1 MAKREYP
8 VATMPADATRV
19 YIKGEKQKAPE
30 RKEER
35 KEVDERWKRIIG
47 SIKPGKEVEI
57 TAVLPMPYPKY
68 GMGGILK
75 GIDYFE
81 RTDRFKGKVVEVG
94 EDYIAIEAP
103 LWGEWRN
110 LWQAKLRITEADAL
124 GLATE
129 INKSL
134 AEFGEGWVSR
144 VEIRDSWKG
153 PLLRYTLLKSDV
165 LHLEELKVDGKNIL
179 EEPKPIKPIEKKP
192 PEKKEG
198 EAEKK
203 EEPKKG
209 EKVVPKKQ
217 PSGPSTVGGRAVS
230 REQIE
235 ELEEK
240 TNEELLNSITLNYPV
255 PGKYKGYSYMGG
267 VNGLQRGV
275 DVAALQILLNR
286 ILGTD
291 LTVNGVYD
299 ERTAAAVKALQN
311 RVGVRQDGL
320 FGIDTKTGL
329 REYLKKKEGETK
341 PVPGEEEKAPKAP
354 GEEVA
359 PPPKKEE
366 VPVDI
371 TVYTPIHVD
380 HNIRMD
386 KMNENEIKEDG
397 EGVKELMQ
405 EKDISKGKKAGRPGV
420 PELYFIHSDIR
431 AEGTKKNPRRFE
443 DIMKNYLFVRTPEGE
458 LLSFD
463 AFQKEYKLGKR
474 TMGVFS
480 WTKTSNEIFRYVA
493 KNRLSIVFKLSEDPN
508 LLPEDLKPYAGGWA
522 EGIVEV
528 ANPES
533 NYLRVKI
540 VRVRKGFEEETREE
554 TSAPIGTISEES
566 AEAPPLGEG
575 MGGEETKAEEGEKV

>member
-1 MAKREYP
+1 M
-8 VATMPADATRV
+8 V
-19 YIKGEKQKAPE
+19 EKQKALEKKPE
-30 RKEER
+30 EIK
-35 KEVDERWKRIIG
+35 KAYKDLKVGDKVTVVSKLPNFPGDKIG
-47 SIKPGKEVEI
+47 SKDVFSGTVVGRDDKIG
-57 TAVLPMPYPKY
+57 AVY
-68 GMGGILK
+68 
-75 GIDYFE
+75 
-81 RTDRFKGKVVEVG
+81 
-94 EDYIAIEAP
+94 IEAP
-103 LWGEWRN
+103 LTDEWRN
-110 LWQAKLRITEADAL
+110 LWKARLHKWAPFLPPTLLNVAMVQLNELDPIGWDDWANKNMAKYL
-124 GLATE
+124 G
-129 INKSL
+129 
-134 AEFGEGWVSR
+134 GWFSR
-144 VEIRDSWKG
+144 VELRETKKG
-153 PLLRYTLLKSDV
+153 PVLRYILYEDDV
-165 LHLEELKVDGKNIL
+165 NKGYVKELNVGKKLTREEMMAALGGEMKPSPYG
-179 EEPKPIKPIEKKP
+179 PIK
-192 PEKKEG
+192 G
-198 EAEKK
+198 EQ
-203 EEPKKG
+203 PKKV
-209 EKVVPKKQ
+209 EKVVLKKQ

-240 TNEELLNSITLNYPV
+240 TDEELLNSITLNYPV

-354 GEEVA
+354 GEEEVA
-359 PPPKKEE
+359 PAPKKEE
-366 VPVDI
+366 VSVDI

-493 KNRLSIVFKLSEDPN
+493 KNRLSIVFKLSEDRN